1 MPSFLLFSLFSWYS
15 FFKVSPSLGN
25 YNGGLF
31 LNGDPAQLRVLE
43 KFVAVSGGVWDE
55 YSKIVDLSAIWKG
68 VGFNFVFYNFGDF
81 RYSGLVPDDET
92 NLRYS
97 AFAYKIG
104 FGYSI
109 AFDRNLYFGISPQYQ
124 RFEYYNQYAE
134 GFTMNVGLLHLVRRV
149 GLHYE
154 IFLRDFGLSSSEGY
168 NFPGTFN
175 ASIGFSP
182 RPNINLNYLYSKEI
196 SNGRGDFI
204 AKGVVHR
211 FGGVYRYKDLL
222 IPSIA
227 LYLGDELRLFNIGL
241 KFKILKSAFVYYNF
255 TYRKS
260 GFSPIHIFTLGV
272 E

>member
-1 MPSFLLFSLFSWYS
+1 MVSFILFSLLSWYS

-25 YNGGLF
+25 YKEGLF
-31 LNGDPAQLRVLE
+31 FNGNPAQFRNIKKL
-43 KFVAVSGGVWDE
+43 VAVSGGLWDE
-55 YSKIVDLSAIWKG
+55 YSKIVDLSSIWNG
-68 VGFNFVFYNFGDF
+68 IGFNFVFYNFGDF
-81 RYSGLVPDDET
+81 RYSGFVPDDET

-109 AFDRNLYFGISPQYQ
+109 AFDRNLYFGILPQYQ

-134 GFTMNVGLLHLVRRV
+134 GFTMNIGILHLIR
-149 GLHYE
+149 GLRLYYE

-175 ASIGFSP
+175 AVIGFSP
-182 RPNINLNYLYSKEI
+182 RQYIVLNYLYTKEI
-196 SNGRGDFI
+196 SNGIGDFI

-211 FGGVYRYKDLL
+211 LGAAYSYKDLL
-222 IPSIA
+222 NPSIA

-241 KFKILKSAFVYYNF
+241 KFKFLKNAFVYYNF
-255 TYRKS
+255 TFRKS
-260 GFSPIHIFTLGV
+260 GFSPIHNFTVGA